1 MLETVGPVPPSAALA
16 AWRERVAELCAR
28 LGWPAGAIVARAHR
42 TGASLAFA
50 APLDQL
56 FSATEVNEWAWS
68 SLVLESGAVAL
79 DFDWPQAPGHPPPWD
94 DGSAFEMLQRH
105 ARGERDAKLM
115 ALDAETRERGLDLL
129 VDDDVSIGS
138 GVGVAQWPLDSLPD
152 ATSVDWDARSDIPA
166 ALVTGSNGKTTTVRL
181 LAAMARAHGWTTAHS
196 CTDGLFVDGVAF
208 AAGDYSG
215 PAGARAVLREPRA
228 QAAILE
234 TARGGILRR
243 GIAPRHARCAVVTN
257 ISDDHFGE
265 YGVHTLDDLAQVKL
279 AVARVV
285 DADGLLVLNAE
296 DPCLVRHAPEDVPIG
311 WFALD
316 DAHARLVAHRGRSGA
331 TCGVRDGR
339 LVLTVAGRPHD
350 LGAVAAMPLTHG
362 GAARYNVANAA
373 AAALAASA
381 LGVDAATIAAVLARF
396 GACHDDNPGRLQRW
410 QFGGITVLLD
420 YAHNPDGLRGLLDV
434 ARSGQADARLVLV
447 LGQAGNRGDGDI
459 AALAEVA
466 AAAQPVRIVL
476 KDIADMLR
484 GRAPGEVP
492 AILRRALV
500 GAGMPDAAIIEC
512 LDEVAAAQRAVTEAV
527 AGDVVVLPIHTSRA
541 RGLLSAWLDA
551 RAD

>member
-1 MLETVGPVPPSAALA
+1 MLETVGPVPSPAALE
-16 AWRERVAELCAR
+16 AWHERVAGLCAR
-28 LGWPAGAIVARAHR
+28 LGWPVGAIVARVHR

-68 SLVLESGAVAL
+68 SIVLESGAAAR
-79 DFDWPQAPGHPPPWD
+79 DFDWPQAPGHPTPWD
-94 DGSAFEMLQRH
+94 ADSAFEMLQRH
-105 ARGERDAKLM
+105 AHGERDPKLM
-115 ALDAETRERGLDLL
+115 ALDAETRVRGLDLL
-129 VDDDVSIGS
+129 VDDDVSVGS
-138 GVGVAQWPLDSLPD
+138 GRGVAQWPLDSLPE
-152 ATSVDWDARSDIPA
+152 ATSVDWDSRDDIPA
-166 ALVTGSNGKTTTVRL
+166 VLVTGSNGKTTTVRL

-265 YGVHTLDDLAQVKL
+265 YGIHTLDDLAQVKL

-296 DPCLVRHAPEDVPIG
+296 DPCLVRHAPGDVPIG

-316 DAHARLVAHRGRSGA
+316 DAHARLAAHRERGGA
-331 TCGVRDGR
+331 TCGVRDGS
-339 LVLTVAGRPHD
+339 LVLSVAGSVHD
-350 LGAVAAMPLTHG
+350 LGAVVAMPLTHG

-381 LGVDAATIAAVLARF
+381 LGIDAATIAGALARF
-396 GACHDDNPGRLQRW
+396 GAERGDNPGRLQRW
-410 QFGGITVLLD
+410 QFDGITVLLD

-434 ARSGQADARLVLV
+434 ARAGDARVRLVLL
-447 LGQAGNRGDGDI
+447 LGQAGNRGDGEI
-459 AALAEVA
+459 GLLAEVA
-466 AAAQPVRIVL
+466 AAAKPTRIVL
-476 KDIADMLR
+476 KDLADMLR

-492 AILRRALV
+492 AILRQALV
-500 GAGMPDAAIIEC
+500 AAGVPAAAIVEC
-512 LDEVAAAQRAVTEAV
+512 LDEVAAARLAVEGA
-527 AGDVVVLPIHTSRA
+527 ASGDVVVLPIHTARA
-541 RGLLSAWLDA
+541 RAIVGSWLDQ
-551 RAD
+551 RAG